1 MFTSH
6 AAPLRTLALL
16 TCALCLAVVVLG
28 AYVRLNDAGLG
39 CPDWPGCYGHL
50 TPEGAAADTGQ
61 SGVAALVAQQSGR
74 PFVAGKA
81 WREMAHRYAA
91 GSLVVL
97 ILVLAAC
104 CFAWRR
110 ERLAA
115 PLGLALSLPAIVLV
129 QALFGMLTVTWRLK
143 PAIVTAHLMLGLTTL
158 SLLWWLTLR
167 LMRASRGRRRRLVS
181 LPEID
186 LPGPKLRLARNL
198 AGLALCVLALQIGL
212 GGWTS
217 SNYAALACPDVPVC
231 HGSWWPD
238 ADFHAGFNLLRDV
251 GGDTASGLGGPAL
264 VAIQLTHRL
273 GAMVLSLTLLAAII
287 AALRARVGAAAVAA
301 ALAVLAALALQLAVG
316 VTMVMRGFPLE
327 LATAHNAGAA
337 LLLLATLGL
346 NHALYPPAA

>member
-6 AAPLRTLALL
+6 AAPLRTIALL

-50 TPEGAAADTGQ
+50 TPEGAAADTGRT
-61 SGVAALVAQQSGR
+61 GLAALVAQQSGR

-91 GSLVVL
+91 GSLVL
-97 ILVLAAC
+97 MIALLAAC

-110 ERLAA
+110 ERLA
-115 PLGLALSLPAIVLV
+115 PLGMALALPAIVLV

-143 PAIVTAHLMLGLTTL
+143 PIIVTTHLLLGLTTL

-167 LMRASRGRRRRLVS
+167 VLRARRGRRRLVS

-186 LPGPKLRLARNL
+186 LPGPKLRLARRL
-198 AGLALCVLALQIGL
+198 ALVALCVLALQIAL

-217 SNYAALACPDVPVC
+217 SNYAALACPDLPVC
-231 HGSWWPD
+231 QGSWWPN
-238 ADFHAGFNLLRDV
+238 ADFHAGFNLARDF
-251 GGDTASGLGGPAL
+251 GSDAAAGLGGPAL
-264 VAIQLTHRL
+264 VAIQLTHRV
-273 GAMVLSLTLLAAII
+273 GASVLTLALLAAII
-287 AALRARVGAAAVAA
+287 VALRARVGGAAIAAAFF
-301 ALAVLAALALQLAVG
+301 LLAALALQLTVG
-316 VTMVMRGFPLE
+316 LSMVLRGFPLE

-346 NHALYPPAA
+346 NHTLYPPAA